1 MVDDQSLCTKT
12 NRKGE
17 RSLET
22 PQSISFFSP
31 QAFEEGYQGRTKN
44 TEERTNNNEDQ
55 LNTLYSCPRS
65 TKSFNLIHFNIS
77 STLSINQSCYPNG
90 MPRIYISQNGR
101 SVASK
106 AGQIQRQ
113 TVVYLLHSIFPPFFQ
128 IFFLILW
135 CQVFNVLSLYFLL

>member
-1 MVDDQSLCTKT
+1 MMEMVDDQSLCTKT

-55 LNTLYSCPRS
+55 LNTHICIDKNWKEIPLMILAFGCYIPVPGAQ
-65 TKSFNLIHFNIS
+65 N
-77 STLSINQSCYPNG
+77 LSISF
-90 MPRIYISQNGR
+90 IS
-101 SVASK
+101 
-106 AGQIQRQ
+106 
-113 TVVYLLHSIFPPFFQ
+113 T
-128 IFFLILW
+128 
-135 CQVFNVLSLYFLL
+135 SLPH